1 LFGKNMKKIPS
12 LLLAVALV
20 GSAGCRSVDPSTA
33 RIPKDQQARIEGLSF
48 TATLLSPS
56 VKLNWP
62 DLLSFDIINVTGASV
77 GGFSKSKAIVGPGQ
91 CSITVEASTDWHQSA
106 TRILTFEAKAGRKY
120 LLRPVYQGRVIE
132 ATIQDESTLEIV
144 AKTWGSMKPNPP
156 PAPTPATVTPPAARS
171 AGQQNAGQQNTRR

>member
-1 LFGKNMKKIPS
+1 MNKIPS

-20 GSAGCRSVDPSTA
+20 CIAGCRSVDPSTA

-48 TATLLSPS
+48 TTTLLSPS

-62 DLLSFDIINVTGASV
+62 DLLSFDIVNVTGASV

-91 CSITVEASTDWHQSA
+91 CSITVEASSDWHQSA
-106 TRILTFEAKAGRKY
+106 TRILTFEAKAGKKY
-120 LLRPVYQGRVIE
+120 VLRPVYQGRVIE
-132 ATIQDESTLEIV
+132 AAIQDEGTLEIV
-144 AKTWGSMKPNPP
+144 AKTWGPKKPNPP
-156 PAPTPATVTPPAARS
+156 PEPTPAAVTPPAAHS